1 MTKEIRITGDNV
13 DYDKSSFAGGIK
25 KIYGFKKFK
34 TVEKFIKHLHNRN
47 MKTHEA
53 EKKQNEFAEKFD
65 KLRAYPP
72 RGSKYTALK
81 ESFFQNAKQFL
92 SQIF

>member
-1 MTKEIRITGDNV
+1 
-13 DYDKSSFAGGIK
+13 
-25 KIYGFKKFK
+25 
-34 TVEKFIKHLHNRN
+34 

-92 SQIF
+92 SQIFQTRLKIQNLMIFFRAN

>member
-1 MTKEIRITGDNV
+1 
-13 DYDKSSFAGGIK
+13 
-25 KIYGFKKFK
+25 
-34 TVEKFIKHLHNRN
+34 